1 MVIAK
6 ALKQFDLSG
15 IHLKPSVREFID
27 EHDFESIFRILEMEY
42 KKLPA
47 PSVTTIA
54 KIKKTQFL
62 VLISTIISLR
72 TK

>member
-1 MVIAK
+1 MK
-6 ALKQFDLSG
+6 
-15 IHLKPSVREFID
+15 
-27 EHDFESIFRILEMEY
+27 HDFESIFRILEMEY

-54 KIKKTQFL
+54 KIKKDPFL

-72 TK
+72 TKDNITLEVSTRIFEEA

>member
-1 MVIAK
+1 
-6 ALKQFDLSG
+6 
-15 IHLKPSVREFID
+15 
-27 EHDFESIFRILEMEY
+27 MEY

-54 KIKKTQFL
+54 KIKKDPFL

-72 TK
+72 TKDNITLEVSTRIFEEA